1 MVMQLKQDMDI
12 PEMLRHLPIFSG
24 TEVERV
30 LPFIHVAHYPK
41 STYLFYDGEKPDGIY
56 LLLSGSVKVTHINP
70 SGAEKVISIF
80 ESGDIFGELVL
91 GKYRR
96 NLGSAAALSDIRVG
110 KISEQNVLAL
120 IQRDPEFATNLIR
133 YLADEQRETLA
144 RMHALMHLDARH
156 RLLGTLL
163 HLARRYCCSS
173 GGWSHLPTSITQE
186 DIASIA
192 CVNRSTASLL
202 INHLRRDGILGGKGR
217 TLTINRHAIE
227 YLLQQDGLEIL
238 E

>member
-1 MVMQLKQDMDI
+1 MAMKLKQLTNI
-12 PEMLRHLPIFSG
+12 PEMLRHLPIFRG
-24 TEVERV
+24 AEVERV
-30 LPFIHVAHYPK
+30 MPFIHLAYHPK
-41 STYLFYDGEKPDGIY
+41 GTYLFYDGDKPDGIY
-56 LLLSGSVKVTHINP
+56 LLLSGSVKVTHVNP
-70 SGAEKVISIF
+70 GGAEKVISIY
-80 ESGDIFGELVL
+80 ERGDIFGELIL

-96 NLGSAAALSDIRVG
+96 NLGSAIALNDIQVG
-110 KISEQNVLAL
+110 KISEQNVLVL
-120 IQRDPEFATNLIR
+120 IQRDPDFAMNLIR

-163 HLARRYCCSS
+163 HLARRYCCIN
-173 GGWSHLPTSITQE
+173 GGWSHLPNSITQE